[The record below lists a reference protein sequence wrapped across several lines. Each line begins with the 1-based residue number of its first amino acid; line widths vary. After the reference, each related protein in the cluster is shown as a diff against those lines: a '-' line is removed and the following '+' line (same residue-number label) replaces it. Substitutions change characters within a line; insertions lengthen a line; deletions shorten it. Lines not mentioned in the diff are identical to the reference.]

1 MRVWGRAAI
10 GLAGVYLLLLGGLAV
25 AMRQPPAVFG
35 RVMSHVPGPMFLLFP
50 FETLWRSARAG
61 DLDPGEAAPDFSL
74 PTLDRTARVR
84 LSELRGRPVVLV
96 FGSYT

>member
-1 MRVWGRAAI
+1 
-10 GLAGVYLLLLGGLAV
+10 
-25 AMRQPPAVFG
+25 MRQPPAVFG
-35 RVMSHVPGPMFLLFP
+35 RVMSHVPGPAFMLFP

-61 DLDPGEAAPDFSL
+61 DLRPGEAAPDFLL

-84 LSELRGRPVVLV
+84 LSQLHGRPVVLV